1 MDEHAQPTVEFPQQ
15 PEQQQPEQQ
24 QHDQAHEQSPDGL
37 SAPRRRLGRGLSSL
51 LGGIGE
57 PVLLEGSQA
66 ADISGGHSTAGNSS
80 SGEFTLIEEAAI
92 SRNPFQP
99 RKEFDEESLAEMV
112 ESISQHGILQPLLVR
127 VVDGAFQLI
136 AGERRLL
143 AARRAGLAKVPCR
156 VIELDDKGVC
166 EVAIIE
172 NVQRADLSDL
182 EKAQAFQDYL
192 DKFGGTI
199 EELAAKLGKNRS
211 TVSNCLR
218 LLELPDFVKISM
230 GSGRISAGHAR
241 ALLPLDEEA
250 DQIAMCQRIESE
262 SLSVRQTEDVVREK
276 VQAADG
282 GETIPFQGGDSKG
295 KKTVR
300 ISKHG
305 LELQQQL
312 REVLGAKVE
321 IRLKAKD
328 SGKLIVHFTSN
339 DEFERIV
346 GFLRKAS

>member
-15 PEQQQPEQQ
+15 PDQP
-24 QHDQAHEQSPDGL
+24 HDQMPDGL

-51 LGGIGE
+51 LGGLAEPAIREEGQAPEAPIGE
-57 PVLLEGSQA
+57 FA
-66 ADISGGHSTAGNSS
+66 
-80 SGEFTLIEEAAI
+80 LIEEAAI

-99 RKEFDEESLAEMV
+99 RKDFAEDSLAEMV
-112 ESISQHGILQPLLVR
+112 TSISQHGILQPLLVR
-127 VVDGAFQLI
+127 AVDGAFQLI

-218 LLELPDFVKISM
+218 LLELPDFVKISL
-230 GSGRISAGHAR
+230 GSGRITAGHAR

-250 DQIAMCQRIESE
+250 DQIVMCRRIESE
-262 SLSVRQTEDVVREK
+262 KLSVRQTEDEIRQK
-276 VQAADG
+276 LHATDAGD
-282 GETIPFQGGDSKG
+282 TIPFQSGDSKV
-295 KKTVR
+295 KSASVP
-300 ISKHG
+300 ISNHV

-312 REVLGAKVE
+312 RELLGAKVE
-321 IRLKAKD
+321 IRLKGRD
-328 SGKLIVHFTSN
+328 SGKLVIHFSSN

>member
-1 MDEHAQPTVEFPQQ
+1 MDEHDQPTVEFPQQ
-15 PEQQQPEQQ
+15 PDQP
-24 QHDQAHEQSPDGL
+24 HDQSPDGL

-51 LGGIGE
+51 LGGLAE
-57 PVLLEGSQA
+57 PAIMDEGQLA
-66 ADISGGHSTAGNSS
+66 EAPI
-80 SGEFTLIEEAAI
+80 GEFTLIEEAAI

-99 RKEFDEESLAEMV
+99 RKEFAEESLAEMV
-112 ESISQHGILQPLLVR
+112 ESIAQHGILQPLLVR
-127 VVDGAFQLI
+127 LVDGAFQLI

-218 LLELPDFVKISM
+218 LLELPDFVKISL
-230 GSGRISAGHAR
+230 GSGKITAGHAR

-250 DQIAMCQRIESE
+250 DQIAMCQRIDSE
-262 SLSVRQTEDVVREK
+262 KLSVRQTEDEVRQK
-276 VQAADG
+276 VQAGDG
-282 GETIPFQGGDSKG
+282 GDTIPFQGGDGKG
-295 KKTVR
+295 KSASVP
-300 ISKHG
+300 ISNHV

-312 REVLGAKVE
+312 RELLGAKVE
-321 IRLKAKD
+321 IRLKGKD
-328 SGKLIVHFTSN
+328 SN
-339 DEFERIV
+339 AR
-346 GFLRKAS
+346 

>member
-1 MDEHAQPTVEFPQQ
+1 MDDQSQPTVEFPQQ
-15 PEQQQPEQQ
+15 P
-24 QHDQAHEQSPDGL
+24 DQAHDQLPDGL

-51 LGGIGE
+51 LGGLAE
-57 PVLLEGSQA
+57 PAILDESQA
-66 ADISGGHSTAGNSS
+66 AADSAPVGAASV
-80 SGEFTLIEEAAI
+80 GEFTLIEEAAI

-99 RKEFDEESLAEMV
+99 RKEFAEESLAEMV
-112 ESISQHGILQPLLVR
+112 TSISQHGILQPLLVR
-127 VVDGAFQLI
+127 VVDGQFQLI

-143 AARRAGLAKVPCR
+143 AARRAGLTKVPCR

-218 LLELPDFVKISM
+218 LLELPDFVKISL
-230 GSGRISAGHAR
+230 GNGKITAGHAR

-250 DQIAMCQRIESE
+250 DQIAMCQRIDSE
-262 SLSVRQTEDVVREK
+262 KLSVRQTEDEVREK
-276 VQAADG
+276 VQVADG
-282 GETIPFQGGDSKG
+282 GETIPFQSGESKG
-295 KKTVR
+295 KSPVR
-300 ISKHG
+300 ISKHV

-312 REVLGAKVE
+312 RELLGAKVE

>member
-15 PEQQQPEQQ
+15 SDQP
-24 QHDQAHEQSPDGL
+24 HDQSPDGL

-51 LGGIGE
+51 LGGLAEPAVLEESHAAPDSAIGE
-57 PVLLEGSQA
+57 FA
-66 ADISGGHSTAGNSS
+66 
-80 SGEFTLIEEAAI
+80 LIEEAAI

-99 RKEFDEESLAEMV
+99 RKEFAEDSLAEMV
-112 ESISQHGILQPLLVR
+112 ESITQHGILQPLLVR

-143 AARRAGLAKVPCR
+143 AARRAGLAKIPCR

-172 NVQRADLSDL
+172 NVQRTDLSDL
-182 EKAQAFQDYL
+182 EKAQAFQGYL

-199 EELAAKLGKNRS
+199 EELAARLGKNRS

-218 LLELPDFVKISM
+218 LLELPDFVKISL
-230 GSGRISAGHAR
+230 GSGRITAGHAR
-241 ALLPLDEEA
+241 ALLPLEEEA
-250 DQIAMCQRIESE
+250 DQIAMCQRIETE
-262 SLSVRQTEDVVREK
+262 RLSVRQTEDEIRQKLQV
-276 VQAADG
+276 ADEG
-282 GETIPFQGGDSKG
+282 DTLPFQSGESKA
-295 KKTVR
+295 KSAS
-300 ISKHG
+300 IPASKHV

-312 REVLGAKVE
+312 RELLGAKVE
-321 IRLKAKD
+321 IRLKGKN
-328 SGKLIVHFTSN
+328 SGKVIVHFTSN

>member
-1 MDEHAQPTVEFPQQ
+1 M
-15 PEQQQPEQQ
+15 
-24 QHDQAHEQSPDGL
+24 
-37 SAPRRRLGRGLSSL
+37 
-51 LGGIGE
+51 
-57 PVLLEGSQA
+57 
-66 ADISGGHSTAGNSS
+66 
-80 SGEFTLIEEAAI
+80 
-92 SRNPFQP
+92 
-99 RKEFDEESLAEMV
+99 
-112 ESISQHGILQPLLVR
+112 
-127 VVDGAFQLI
+127 
-136 AGERRLL
+136 
-143 AARRAGLAKVPCR
+143 AKVPCR

-218 LLELPDFVKISM
+218 LLELPDFVKISL
-230 GSGRISAGHAR
+230 GSGRITAGHAR

-262 SLSVRQTEDVVREK
+262 TLSVRQTEDEVRQK
-276 VQAADG
+276 VHVADG
-282 GETIPFQGGDSKG
+282 GDTIQFQSGDSKA
-295 KKTVR
+295 KSVPVR
-300 ISKHG
+300 TSKHV

-312 REVLGAKVE
+312 RELLGAKVE
-321 IRLKAKD
+321 IRLKGKN
-328 SGKLIVHFTSN
+328 SGKVVVHFTSN

>member
-15 PEQQQPEQQ
+15 PESIQNGLP
-24 QHDQAHEQSPDGL
+24 HDQSPDGL

-51 LGGIGE
+51 LGGVGE
-57 PVLLEGSQA
+57 PAIHEGSHA
-66 ADISGGHSTAGNSS
+66 PDSSGGHAAGGNSQT
-80 SGEFTLIEEAAI
+80 GEFTLIDEAAI

-99 RKEFDEESLAEMV
+99 RKEFAEESLAELV
-112 ESISQHGILQPLLVR
+112 ESIAQHGILQPLLVR

-143 AARRAGLAKVPCR
+143 AARRAGLAKIPCR

-199 EELAAKLGKNRS
+199 EELAARLGKNRS

-230 GSGRISAGHAR
+230 GSGRITAGHAR

-262 SLSVRQTEDVVREK
+262 KLSVRQTEDVIRDK
-276 VQAADG
+276 LQAADG
-282 GETIPFQGGDSKG
+282 SKTIPFQGGDSKG
-295 KKTVR
+295 KKAVR
-300 ISKHG
+300 ISKHV

-312 REVLGAKVE
+312 RELLGSKVE

-328 SGKLIVHFTSN
+328 SGKVIVHFTSN
-339 DEFERIV
+339 DEFERIM